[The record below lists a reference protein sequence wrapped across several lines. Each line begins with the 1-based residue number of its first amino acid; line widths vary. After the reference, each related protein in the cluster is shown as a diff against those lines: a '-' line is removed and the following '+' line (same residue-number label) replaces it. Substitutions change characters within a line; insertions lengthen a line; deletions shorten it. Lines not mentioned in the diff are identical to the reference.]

1 MRRRAN
7 IVVDRIPA
15 ESQPKSKRR
24 SAIIWVYL
32 IGWVAVF
39 NLLFNIFMPTVREKL
54 FGIVNNKYNG
64 SFDDSQTVG
73 SPETTP
79 VYPIPLRQQQSSSS
93 QLVSPAP
100 ASNNE
105 PGTLWQFRFPESAH
119 IDLLQIPISK
129 AVAAGELYTAQHRCA
144 CYIGRTL
151 SSHLRRPRPP
161 PALASTSQ
169 QTSSY
174 AVPRSSHLR
183 LPDAQLLR
191 SSSSSSCS

>member
-15 ESQPKSKRR
+15 ESQPKTKRR

-39 NLLFNIFMPTVREKL
+39 NLLFNIYIPTVREQL

-79 VYPIPLRQQQSSSS
+79 VYPIPLRQQQSLSS

-100 ASNNE
+100 ASNSE

-144 CYIGRTL
+144 CYIGRTF
-151 SSHLRRPRPP
+151 SSHFCCAGRVL
-161 PALASTSQ
+161 
-169 QTSSY
+169 
-174 AVPRSSHLR
+174 HLLSPQR
-183 LPDAQLLR
+183 LNRLLHTPFLDLHT
-191 SSSSSSCS
+191 